1 MVKLA
6 PSILSADFSA
16 LLDSVKAVE
25 DAGVD
30 YLHVDIMDGHFVPNI
45 SFGPMVMKAL
55 KGKTKLPMDVHLMI
69 ENPDQYLEEF
79 VSAGADILTVHA
91 EACTHLHRSIQRIK
105 QLGVKAGVSLN
116 PATSLSTI
124 EEILPDVDLVLI
136 MTVNPGFGGQAFIE
150 SQVDK
155 VRRLSEMIKSR
166 GLSTQIE
173 IDGGVTLNN
182 AALLKEAGA
191 HILVAGSAIYGASD
205 IKARVAEFRERL
217 KA

>member
-16 LLDSVKAVE
+16 LLESVKLVE

-45 SFGPMVMKAL
+45 SFGPMVLKAL

-69 ENPDQYLEEF
+69 ENPDDYLEDF
-79 VSAGADILTVHA
+79 VSAGADLITIHV
-91 EACTHLHRSIQRIK
+91 EACPHLHRSIQHIK

-116 PATSLSTI
+116 PGTPLAAL
-124 EEILPDVDLVLI
+124 EEILPDVDLVLV

-150 SQVDK
+150 SQLDK
-155 VRRLSEMIKSR
+155 IKRLKAMIVSK
-166 GLSTQIE
+166 GLTTLIE
-173 IDGGVTLNN
+173 VDGGVTLHN

-191 HILVAGSAIYGASD
+191 DILVAGSAIYGADD
-205 IKARVAEFRERL
+205 IQKRVEAFRDCLR
-217 KA
+217 